1 MIISITFL
9 FCALIARLFVLQV
22 VDGEDLRAKAAEQ
35 WYRDLPLKAPRGKI
49 YDRNKQPLA
58 VNADVYSVYVRP
70 SAVNNPQAVASDLA
84 KLLDLSYE
92 KLYARITGERVSEIT
107 VKKSVDKETGEK
119 IRRLRHQGVYL
130 TIDSKRVYPTGGLSQ
145 VLGFTNIDNV
155 GQNGLEGYYDKYLTG
170 VDGFE
175 YVATDI
181 RGNELDGA
189 LMYVPSIEGCSLT
202 LTIDKGIQAL
212 AESAVI
218 DAMTEWKSRSAS
230 MIVMDCKSGGILAMA
245 IAPSFDL
252 NDIPRDD
259 IAVLNALSK
268 NTLVVDVYEPGST
281 FKTFTGAIAV
291 DSGIGENRNYY
302 CPGYRIVDGQRIKCW
317 RYIGHGSVDLS
328 GGFKNSCNCVFMDL
342 ALSLGTERLYNG
354 LSDFG
359 FGQKTNIDFYGE
371 SKGLVMKKES
381 VKTVDL
387 ARIGFGQA
395 IAVTPI
401 QMVTAF
407 SAVVNGGVLYEPRLV
422 NSIDSFDGKNVYSAP
437 SKKVRQV
444 ISAETS
450 KKMREYL
457 ALVVAEGSGKKA
469 QVENF
474 FVGGK
479 TGTAQKYE
487 NGSIARGKYVSS
499 FIGAAPID
507 DPEYVAL
514 MIVDEPQGYVYYGSI
529 TAAPYVGRVFA
540 GIAASKGIKA
550 NTPVYT
556 SEMPYLRE
564 LALSE
569 AIAQLNKMGINYE
582 ICGEGTMVKET
593 VPIYGSPLIDRD
605 VVLLRLG

>member
-268 NTLVVDVYEPGST
+268 
-281 FKTFTGAIAV
+281 I
-291 DSGIGENRNYY
+291 R
-302 CPGYRIVDGQRIKCW
+302 
-317 RYIGHGSVDLS
+317 
-328 GGFKNSCNCVFMDL
+328 
-342 ALSLGTERLYNG
+342 
-354 LSDFG
+354 
-359 FGQKTNIDFYGE
+359 
-371 SKGLVMKKES
+371 
-381 VKTVDL
+381 
-387 ARIGFGQA
+387 
-395 IAVTPI
+395 
-401 QMVTAF
+401 
-407 SAVVNGGVLYEPRLV
+407 
-422 NSIDSFDGKNVYSAP
+422 
-437 SKKVRQV
+437 
-444 ISAETS
+444 
-450 KKMREYL
+450 
-457 ALVVAEGSGKKA
+457 
-469 QVENF
+469 
-474 FVGGK
+474 
-479 TGTAQKYE
+479 
-487 NGSIARGKYVSS
+487 
-499 FIGAAPID
+499 
-507 DPEYVAL
+507 
-514 MIVDEPQGYVYYGSI
+514 
-529 TAAPYVGRVFA
+529 
-540 GIAASKGIKA
+540 
-550 NTPVYT
+550 
-556 SEMPYLRE
+556 
-564 LALSE
+564 
-569 AIAQLNKMGINYE
+569 
-582 ICGEGTMVKET
+582 
-593 VPIYGSPLIDRD
+593 
-605 VVLLRLG
+605 